1 MLINEVSKVT
11 GLTKKAIEYCVQQG
25 LVCPVVLENGYRDFD
40 EGEVERLT
48 QIRVLRMLGLST
60 NEIKKVLSDDS
71 GDTLR
76 TLTVKM
82 ELDVQREQAK
92 KSILDK
98 LSGGADYSDIGAEL
112 QAIEASKTITERLLE
127 AFPGYYGRFICLHFA
142 SFLNHPIE
150 TDAQQ
155 LAYERA
161 IDFLDNMPVLDLPEE
176 LQEYLMEGTKDL
188 GTRQITE
195 MIENVRESIDNP
207 DDFLSHNKEML
218 EQYFAYRQSDEYRKS
233 PAYRLM
239 SVMKE
244 FNNTSG
250 YYDVFIPAL
259 RQLSPS
265 YDEYRKQLEVANQKL
280 LAKYPDVEKLNE

>member
-1 MLINEVSKVT
+1 
-11 GLTKKAIEYCVQQG
+11 
-25 LVCPVVLENGYRDFD
+25 
-40 EGEVERLT
+40 
-48 QIRVLRMLGLST
+48 MLGLST

>member
-1 MLINEVSKVT
+1 MLVNEVSKIT
-11 GLTKKAIEYCVQQG
+11 GLTKKAIEYYVQQG

-40 EGEVERLT
+40 EGEVERLA

-82 ELDVQREQAK
+82 ELDVQRGQAK

-98 LSGGADYSDIGAEL
+98 LSDGADYLEIGAQL

-142 SFLNHPIE
+142 PFLNHPIE
-150 TDAQQ
+150 THAQQ

-161 IDFLDNMPVLDLPEE
+161 IDFLDNMPALDLPEE
-176 LQEYLMEGTKDL
+176 LQKYLMESTKDL

-195 MIENVRESIDNP
+195 MIENFRESIDNP
-207 DDFLSHNKEML
+207 DDFLSDNKEML
-218 EQYFAYRQSDEYRKS
+218 EQYFAYRQSDEYKNS

-244 FNNTSG
+244 FNNGSG

-265 YDEYRKQLEVANQKL
+265 YDEYHKQLEVANQKM
-280 LAKYPDVEKLNE
+280 LAQYPDVETLNE